1 MISNTIFYVLIIPL
15 LVFMFYSYQYKNPYL
30 LFMSALMLVIVG
42 LMFYTGTIFV
52 DNGSRV
58 CEVVVS
64 NSTIVSNTTTSYQ
77 YADFCYSITNT
88 TLNFNQVTF
97 GTVFLVISLYFIF
110 QAVLGVMDNK
120 NSN

>member
-1 MISNTIFYVLIIPL
+1 MLIL
-15 LVFMFYSYQYKNPYL
+15 
-30 LFMSALMLVIVG
+30 VG

-77 YADFCYSITNT
+77 YADFCYSVTNT